1 MTLTTPWPNSR
12 RAAGAPSLVVL
23 WLVAGLA
30 MTGLAACVSFLR
42 PEGTCAIMSGLLVLL
57 LAAADLRW
65 AFLAFVILYPFLPN
79 SWGIDVADWMPY
91 LSAKRLCC
99 LALAVTFLPSSKE
112 AFDTPQVKRIASFL
126 LGLIV
131 IQALAGFGSH
141 DLLSAVKQT
150 FGDAV
155 ELYLPFL
162 IGSHLFRTKAQV
174 RVLVTVMLIAMAV
187 VAVLAIVEHTIDYN
201 FYSSFVAAREDIQEI
216 LTHATESYRGGDLHA
231 RRVRVAFN
239 HPIELGLHLMCIFFV
254 VVYLLR
260 ERKIIQ
266 RAFLLASLPLFT
278 LAMLY
283 TYSRGPL
290 LGLVCGLVWLAV
302 FGKGTRGLLVVLLV
316 GSLGGYLLMPAE
328 SRDVLQ
334 RTIATSTDIDTGDS
348 IGGGTVRARLEMLQA
363 GLQFSQENIW
373 FGLGPSHI
381 KEHKNPGQ
389 GAAGEFVSVDNFYLQ
404 VLLRHGVIVLALT
417 VGFYLYLLALFT
429 RAAVRLADREVA
441 LLAAIGASMCFA
453 YFVALTTVSFNVTL
467 FWILLGPALRMCDL
481 HQPWGRR
488 GATRRRQNGTKP
500 GRELGKW
507 TGHGKPLLPTP
518 AAAPDTESTAPVHAC
533 VPSLQGRLALRGG
546 CAAVALLALL
556 GWGAL
561 KPCQASPSF
570 YGTTGLFA
578 TPVASVGPRGAWS
591 LGSNYVGRNFRPGA
605 SSLSQGTVA
614 NFFTLT
620 ILPRLELTAV
630 LTNYE
635 GKVGARDLNH
645 GLSSDFNLG
654 GYTVDRTASLQ
665 WLALTQ
671 HGLRPALAFGL
682 RDFLGRPVKHLQAQY
697 AVMSMNRGRLTLSA
711 GLGTLALRGPFGGAE
726 YVLTRRVS
734 IITEGL
740 NHLKNGGLRVLP
752 LKDVQLDLALMGFRS
767 LGGGLSYRRHF

>member
-1 MTLTTPWPNSR
+1 
-12 RAAGAPSLVVL
+12 
-23 WLVAGLA
+23 
-30 MTGLAACVSFLR
+30 
-42 PEGTCAIMSGLLVLL
+42 
-57 LAAADLRW
+57 
-65 AFLAFVILYPFLPN
+65 
-79 SWGIDVADWMPY
+79 
-91 LSAKRLCC
+91 
-99 LALAVTFLPSSKE
+99 
-112 AFDTPQVKRIASFL
+112 
-126 LGLIV
+126 
-131 IQALAGFGSH
+131 
-141 DLLSAVKQT
+141 
-150 FGDAV
+150 
-155 ELYLPFL
+155 
-162 IGSHLFRTKAQV
+162 V
-174 RVLVTVMLIAMAV
+174 R
-187 VAVLAIVEHTIDYN
+187 
-201 FYSSFVAAREDIQEI
+201 
-216 LTHATESYRGGDLHA
+216 
-231 RRVRVAFN
+231 
-239 HPIELGLHLMCIFFV
+239 
-254 VVYLLR
+254 
-260 ERKIIQ
+260 
-266 RAFLLASLPLFT
+266 
-278 LAMLY
+278 
-283 TYSRGPL
+283 
-290 LGLVCGLVWLAV
+290 
-302 FGKGTRGLLVVLLV
+302 
-316 GSLGGYLLMPAE
+316 
-328 SRDVLQ
+328 
-334 RTIATSTDIDTGDS
+334 
-348 IGGGTVRARLEMLQA
+348 
-363 GLQFSQENIW
+363 
-373 FGLGPSHI
+373 
-381 KEHKNPGQ
+381 
-389 GAAGEFVSVDNFYLQ
+389 
-404 VLLRHGVIVLALT
+404 
-417 VGFYLYLLALFT
+417 
-429 RAAVRLADREVA
+429 
-441 LLAAIGASMCFA
+441 
-453 YFVALTTVSFNVTL
+453 
-467 FWILLGPALRMCDL
+467 
-481 HQPWGRR
+481 
-488 GATRRRQNGTKP
+488 
-500 GRELGKW
+500 
-507 TGHGKPLLPTP
+507 
-518 AAAPDTESTAPVHAC
+518 
-533 VPSLQGRLALRGG
+533 SLQGKLALRGG